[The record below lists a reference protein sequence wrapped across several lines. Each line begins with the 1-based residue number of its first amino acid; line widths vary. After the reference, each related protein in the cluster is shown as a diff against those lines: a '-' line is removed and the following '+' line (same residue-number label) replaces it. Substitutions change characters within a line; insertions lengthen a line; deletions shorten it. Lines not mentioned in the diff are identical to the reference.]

1 MESYVRLA
9 HIVPAPEPFPDPQDF
24 SVIMPGDSVYW
35 RGEWA
40 IVAWLAPPDRAV
52 ISIPVPEWKWKTW
65 WKEER
70 KERDDGPPIPRV
82 RTVKLEEL
90 TPAPPRPEENLH
102 PLLALIFRES
112 LASASGSGKK
122 GGRKSGN
129 NATKALRS
137 RA

>member
-24 SVIMPGDSVYW
+24 SVIIPGDRVYW

-52 ISIPVPEWKWKTW
+52 ISIPVPEWEWKKW

-70 KERDDGPPIPRV
+70 K
-82 RTVKLEEL
+82 
-90 TPAPPRPEENLH
+90 
-102 PLLALIFRES
+102 
-112 LASASGSGKK
+112 
-122 GGRKSGN
+122 
-129 NATKALRS
+129 NAMKALRS